1 MPMTIFKRV
10 LCLLFLLIATLL
22 LVPRFGIHAE
32 AMFDG
37 PIPLGPASE
46 LVLEGEGDNKVTL
59 KAIDSQL
66 AWGDAPS
73 HRNWSQ
79 GWVSVGPL
87 LDQLMRAESF
97 QEERNTLSEEMQAD
111 EQLIIDALESI
122 RGQMEGLEPD
132 DPDVAALAAEGRNL
146 LEQRRA
152 FMQAAQMAQSQLTG
166 VQLERAYREVI
177 DAVKI
182 VAEMRGIDLVHRFIP
197 TDDPF
202 KGTTAAD
209 ATLEIRLRSLLFYP
223 EDLDITDDVAKELG
237 VELNGP

>member
-1 MPMTIFKRV
+1 MTIFTRV
-10 LCLLFLLIATLL
+10 LCLLLLLIATFL
-22 LVPRFGIHAE
+22 LVPRLGKRAD

-37 PIPLGPASE
+37 PTPLGPASQ
-46 LVLEGEGDNKVTL
+46 LVLEGEGDNRVTL
-59 KAIDSQL
+59 KAVDNHL

-79 GWVSVGPL
+79 GWVSIGPL
-87 LDQLMRAESF
+87 LDQLMQAESF
-97 QEERNTLSEEMQAD
+97 QEERSTLSEELQED

-146 LEQRRA
+146 LEQRRG
-152 FMQAAQMAQSQLTG
+152 FIQAAQMAQSQLAGT
-166 VQLERAYREVI
+166 QLERAYREVI

-182 VAEMRGIDLVHRFIP
+182 VAEARDINLVHRFIP

-202 KGTTAAD
+202 NGTTAAD

-223 EDLDITDDVAKELG
+223 EELDITSDVAKELG
-237 VELNGP
+237 VELNRP